1 MEVRFYSAFIVSV
14 VGQNTWV
21 DGEGFFRASVNSGAA
36 LYAVSVIDRVG
47 NFLFIGKNST
57 MSPIRSAVFSR
68 NGSGVVISYIPPLG
82 AMWTP

>member
-21 DGEGFFRASVNSGAA
+21 DGEVFFRASVNSGAA

-47 NFLFIGKNST
+47 NFLLIVNTKFLRRKSDIALLWMITLDGW
-57 MSPIRSAVFSR
+57 F
-68 NGSGVVISYIPPLG
+68 GSD
-82 AMWTP
+82 